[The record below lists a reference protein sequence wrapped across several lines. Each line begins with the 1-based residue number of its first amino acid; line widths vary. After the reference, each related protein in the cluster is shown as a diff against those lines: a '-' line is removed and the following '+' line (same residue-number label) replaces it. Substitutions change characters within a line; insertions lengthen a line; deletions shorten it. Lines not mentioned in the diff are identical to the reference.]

1 MELFFK
7 CVWNNRFLKKDNI
20 IRFFF
25 SLAWLQKMSVGH
37 RALWACCRGNITAV
51 SWCVFILSSS
61 SLRAEPHSQTRCL
74 LLLFGRKCFDVL
86 YVFTKQTQKAREWSR
101 ICDIIHTCT
110 VTFSWAPAA
119 GAGLSTASPV
129 HLGIASLLPC
139 PHLFSSQGQG
149 DPLYDGTPFITAGT
163 ITGDVSLSE
172 NFKPILPPHLSLSLS
187 SVSACVSFLFGSH
200 TLLFFP
206 SP

>member
-1 MELFFK
+1 MAAENV
-7 CVWNNRFLKKDNI
+7 CGAR
-20 IRFFF
+20 
-25 SLAWLQKMSVGH
+25 S
-37 RALWACCRGNITAV
+37 AV
-51 SWCVFILSSS
+51 SLLSREYYCSVTMCFYSVILIPQG
-61 SLRAEPHSQTRCL
+61 RTPFKTRCL
-74 LLLFGRKCFDVL
+74 LLLFGRKCFDVQ
-86 YVFTKQTQKAREWSR
+86 YVFTKQTQKAQVWSR
-101 ICDIIHTCT
+101 ICDIIHTYAAP
-110 VTFSWAPAA
+110 FSWVPAA
-119 GAGLSTASPV
+119 GAGLSTAWPV

-149 DPLYDGTPFITAGT
+149 DPLYDGAPFITAGT

-187 SVSACVSFLFGSH
+187 SVSPCVSFLFGSR